1 MNQKQTHPITPDGLA
16 SPSSQCERSV
26 AGEPP
31 HSRLPHRLP
40 EARVW
45 QHVRRIGNL
54 EPQQVGLE
62 PVGCGCV
69 LLHAVCN
76 QVAGVYDVFLASL
89 EGDLVDLAFATESKQ
104 ATTSSVSVTP
114 VGNALTQSA

>member
-1 MNQKQTHPITPDGLA
+1 M
-16 SPSSQCERSV
+16 
-26 AGEPP
+26 
-31 HSRLPHRLP
+31 
-40 EARVW
+40 
-45 QHVRRIGNL
+45 
-54 EPQQVGLE
+54 
-62 PVGCGCV
+62 

-89 EGDLVDLAFATESKQ
+89 QCNLVDLAFATQSKQ